1 MQLDFSGSF
10 RVDMTPP
17 GQLSFALPLPRSL
30 PDLPTYLPLVGTRPG
45 ELYQV
50 SSFDR
55 DLLKKFRE
63 CSVLT
68 VGPKDAAMLYQ
79 AHALE
84 FSVNVCS
91 TLLNTHHS

>member
-10 RVDMTPP
+10 RVDMSPSAHSP
-17 GQLSFALPLPRSL
+17 FSLPLPRSL
-30 PDLPTYLPLVGTRPG
+30 PDLPSYLPLVGTPG

-55 DLLKKFRE
+55 NLLKKFRE
-63 CSVLT
+63 SVVLT
-68 VGPKDAAMLYQ
+68 VGPKDAALLFQ

-84 FSVNVCS
+84 FSINVCPA
-91 TLLNTHHS
+91 LLNSRF